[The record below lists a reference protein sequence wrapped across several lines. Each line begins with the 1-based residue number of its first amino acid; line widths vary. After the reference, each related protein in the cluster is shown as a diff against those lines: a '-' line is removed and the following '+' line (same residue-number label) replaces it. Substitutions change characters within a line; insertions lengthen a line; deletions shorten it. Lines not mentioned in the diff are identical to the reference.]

1 MSILNTLQ
9 KIKDEGFDPKKD
21 SINGSGGLLPAG
33 KYPVA
38 LQSAQHG
45 ATRSG
50 QEQVSVG
57 LEVVSG
63 ENKGRRELI
72 FLGFEPSLPEFV
84 LEKNGKILM
93 ALFSVIGIEPTQGD
107 LADYESTADAL
118 KRGIGKQFLMD
129 LTVTENKKNPQYPYR
144 NYEFGP
150 LEHFES
156 ENDIV
161 DMGEEELPFL

>member
-1 MSILNTLQ
+1 MSILETLQ
-9 KIKDEGFDPKKD
+9 KVKEEGFDPKKD

-45 ATRSG
+45 ANRAG

-63 ENKGRRELI
+63 EDKGRRELI
-72 FLGFEPSLPEFV
+72 FLGFEPTLPEFV
-84 LEKNGKILM
+84 LEKNGKILL
-93 ALFSVIGIEPTQGD
+93 ALFEMTGIQPTQGD
-107 LADYESTADAL
+107 LADYESTAEAL

-129 LTVTENKKNPQYPYR
+129 LTITENKKTQNT
-144 NYEFGP
+144 
-150 LEHFES
+150 H
-156 ENDIV
+156 IV
-161 DMGEEELPFL
+161 IMNLFH